1 MTIKELRSA
10 LKGIKGV
17 EEFRIK
23 QHKQGTTYNLF
34 TPKSIKWDDKLKMVI
49 LKLIKTKNNDGIY
62 FGSRQQN

>member
-1 MTIKELRSA
+1 MTIKELRSV

-49 LKLIKTKNNDGIY
+49 FEIDKD
-62 FGSRQQN
+62 

>member
-10 LKGIKGV
+10 LKGV

-49 LKLIKTKNNDGIY
+49 FEIDKD
-62 FGSRQQN
+62 